1 LLQGD
6 AAMPTF
12 SQVISF
18 MMQILPFVN
27 ILFAATVI
35 FSERRNP
42 AVTWAWLM
50 VIFLVPYFGFIFY
63 LIIGIEGRKY
73 RTFASKYRQNLEWLK
88 EVGSKNL
95 AGLSFMRPPDNNE
108 HIANFKENR
117 ATKHISDLL
126 HLNFVSGGGYLTQN
140 NQVDILTDGE
150 AKFSRLF
157 QDIENA
163 ESFIHIQ
170 YYIFRNDDLGRKIVA
185 ALAKKA
191 AQGVEVCLLL
201 DGMGNFTTP
210 KRVFKPLIAAGGRL
224 GIFLPPHFFFRGNFQ
239 NHRKI
244 CVIDGKIGYIGGF
257 NIGDEYMGKVVRFG
271 PWRDLHIRIRGNAA
285 KELGLYFIM
294 DWNFISPKN
303 PIEAC
308 GKYFPVIDET
318 AEGEGCLVQ
327 IVSGGPDTKWPNIYN
342 GLSKMIYE
350 ANQRIYIQTPYF
362 VPDENIFESLK
373 IAALSGID
381 VRIVIPANPDHP
393 FVKWCSMS
401 YLGELLKAGVKC
413 FEYTEGF
420 IHSKM
425 MIIDDIVT
433 SVGTTNMDMR
443 SFKLNFEIN
452 AFIYDYKQ
460 TDLFREQFYRDLKD
474 SVEITEEAYQNRS
487 WWQKVKEAFSRL
499 LSPLL

>member
-1 LLQGD
+1 
-6 AAMPTF
+6 MPSF

-18 MMQILPFVN
+18 MMQILPFLN
-27 ILFAATVI
+27 ILFAAIVI

-73 RTFASKYRQNLEWLK
+73 RTFTSKYRQNQEWLEEIK
-88 EVGSKNL
+88 AKNL
-95 AGLSFMRPPDNNE
+95 DGLAFMQSASNDG
-108 HIANFKENR
+108 HIVNFKEYLG
-117 ATKHISDLL
+117 TGHISDLL
-126 HLNFVSGGGYLTQN
+126 YLNYVSGGGYLTQN
-140 NQVDILTDGE
+140 NHVDILADGE
-150 AKFSRLF
+150 TKFSQLLE
-157 QDIENA
+157 DIENA
-163 ESFIHIQ
+163 ENFIHIQ

-185 ALAKKA
+185 ALAEKA

-210 KRVFKPLIAAGGRL
+210 KRIFKPLIAAGGQL

-257 NIGDEYMGKVVRFG
+257 NIGDEYMGKVARFG
-271 PWRDLHIRIRGNAA
+271 PWRDLHIRIYGNAA
-285 KELGLYFIM
+285 KELDLHFIM
-294 DWNFISPKN
+294 DWNFISQKRL
-303 PIEAC
+303 IEADD
-308 GKYFPVIDET
+308 KYFPVIDEP
-318 AEGEGCLVQ
+318 EGKDGCLVQ

-342 GLSKMIYE
+342 GLSKMISE

-362 VPDENIFESLK
+362 APDDNIFESIK

-381 VRIVIPANPDHP
+381 VRIIIPAHPDHP

-413 FEYTEGF
+413 FQYTEGF

-425 MIIDDIVT
+425 LIIDDIIT

-452 AFIYDYKQ
+452 AFIYDHEQ
-460 TDLFREQFYRDLKD
+460 TELFVEQFYRDLKD
-474 SVEITEEAYQNRS
+474 STEITEEAYQNRS

>member
-1 LLQGD
+1 ML
-6 AAMPTF
+6 TF

-63 LIIGIEGRKY
+63 LLIGIEGRKY
-73 RTFASKYRQNLEWLK
+73 RTFANKYRQNLEWLK
-88 EVGSKNL
+88 EVESKHLPGL
-95 AGLSFMRPPDNNE
+95 AFMRPLVNSG
-108 HIANFKENR
+108 HIANFKESLG
-117 ATKHISDLL
+117 TKHISDLL
-126 HLNFVSGGGYLTQN
+126 HLNFVSGGGYLTEN
-140 NQVDILTDGE
+140 NHVDILADGE
-150 AKFSRLF
+150 TKFSRLF
-157 QDIENA
+157 RDIENA
-163 ESFIHIQ
+163 ENFIHIQ
-170 YYIFRNDDLGRKIVA
+170 YYIFRNDDLGRKIAA

-201 DGMGNFTTP
+201 DGMGNFTTS
-210 KRVFKPLIAAGGRL
+210 KRIFKPLIAAGGQL

-257 NIGDEYMGKVVRFG
+257 NIGDEYMGKVARFG
-271 PWRDLHIRIRGNAA
+271 PWRDLHIRIHGDAA
-285 KELGLYFIM
+285 KELGLHFIM
-294 DWNFISPKN
+294 DWNFIGPKKL
-303 PIEAC
+303 IEAND
-308 GKYFPVIDET
+308 KYFPVIEET
-318 AEGEGCLVQ
+318 GGDGDCLVQ

-342 GLSKMIYE
+342 GLSKMISE

-362 VPDENIFESLK
+362 VPDDNIFENLK

-425 MIIDDIVT
+425 LIIDDIVT

-452 AFIYDYKQ
+452 AFIYDHKQ
-460 TDLFREQFYRDLKD
+460 TGLFLEQFYKDLKN
-474 SVEITEEAYQNRS
+474 STEITEAAYQNRS
-487 WWQKVKEAFSRL
+487 WLQKAKEAFSRL